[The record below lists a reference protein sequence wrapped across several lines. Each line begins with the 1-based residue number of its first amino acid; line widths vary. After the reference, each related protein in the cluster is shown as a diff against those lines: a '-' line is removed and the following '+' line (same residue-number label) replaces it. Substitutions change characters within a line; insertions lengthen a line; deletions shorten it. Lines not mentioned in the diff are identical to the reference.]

1 MTLSRRE
8 FAALFGVGPQR
19 PAPDPE
25 LPTFRAEVRVVEIHV
40 AVFDRRQRP
49 IRGLMKSDFELID
62 HNRRREIEIFESEE
76 SPITLG
82 LLLDVSGSMLEAI
95 PALKRAVAELIEQ
108 LRLDDQAAIFAFNER
123 LMLVADFSTDR
134 SGITEALRRLR
145 PAGRTALFDAV
156 ALAMQRL
163 AARSG
168 KKALVMF
175 TDGKDNSSAL
185 SLQSAVRRA
194 RIESIQTHTVAQGEA
209 LQSRALVA
217 TLEEI
222 ARLTGGLSF
231 RVRKAQE
238 MREVFAEISKDLSA
252 SYLLGFTAHP
262 GKGEWR
268 PLKVIVRNHPGARV
282 RCREGYLAL

>member
-1 MTLSRRE
+1 MTFSRRE
-8 FAALFGVGPQR
+8 FAALLGLGPQL
-19 PAPDPE
+19 PE
-25 LPTFRAEVRVVEIHV
+25 PPTFRADVRMVEIHA

-49 IRGLMKSDFELID
+49 IRGLKRSDFEVID
-62 HNRRREIEIFESEE
+62 DNRPREIEIFESEE

-95 PALKRAVAELIEQ
+95 PALKRAVADLIEQ
-108 LRLDDQAAIFAFNER
+108 LRPEDHAGIFAFNER

-134 SGITEALRRLR
+134 SGLAEALRRLR
-145 PAGRTALFDAV
+145 PGGRTALFDAV
-156 ALAMQRL
+156 ALAMQRM

-168 KKALVMF
+168 KKALVVF
-175 TDGKDNSSAL
+175 TDGNDNSSAL
-185 SLQSAVRRA
+185 SLQSAIRRA
-194 RIESIQTHTVAQGEA
+194 RLESIQTHTVAQGEA
-209 LQSRALVA
+209 LRYRSLVA

-231 RVRKAQE
+231 RVDKTSE
-238 MREVFAEISKDLSA
+238 MKEVFAEISKDLWA
-252 SYLLGFTAHP
+252 SYLLGFTAYP

-268 PLKVIVRNHPGARV
+268 PLRVTVRNHPGARV